1 MTNHERLNS
10 MTTLDLLDMISKRIP
25 ECLIYRI
32 NYCDYDAV
40 RGRCEKYKGES
51 CRECLSAWLKENY

>member
-1 MTNHERLNS
+1 MTNYEWLNS

-32 NYCDYDAV
+32 NDCDYGAV
-40 RGRCEKYKGES
+40 RGRCEKYEGEN